1 MTTLVLLFPS
11 CFIRVLS
18 YQLKYNSQH
27 TSLTKPKVARY
38 DLEGIEE
45 MIPQLWSSTKF
56 GYGFLKE
63 IVARCA
69 NEEEYT
75 FKEAYFL
82 RIHLN
87 DIKDMYLLY
96 AQNKLYHLTGDEQ
109 TDLVRCA
116 SLDIK
121 EPFTIFY
128 KPRGVVYLNKDDMKC
143 LMRADE
149 VYKFGDGTL
158 KKRGK
163 TSMLKEIEK
172 ILLTRRIMRSLECF
186 MGGRKIEMD
195 YRLLTRTE

>member
-1 MTTLVLLFPS
+1 
-11 CFIRVLS
+11 
-18 YQLKYNSQH
+18 
-27 TSLTKPKVARY
+27 
-38 DLEGIEE
+38 

-56 GYGFLKE
+56 GYGYLKE

-69 NEEEYT
+69 NQEEYT

-109 TDLVRCA
+109 TDMVTALWFFIQRIVIPKRIEDIQLGVKSYQTKLNFTKPQVRCA
-116 SLDIK
+116 GLDIK

-143 LMRADE
+143 LIRADE

-158 KKRGK
+158 KKRGT

-195 YRLLTRTE
+195 YRLLTLTE